1 MEMSQQQ
8 QQQQSNQKQRTHQQI
23 HSNQPDRNGQGQAA
37 IPDPQVVLPG
47 QHRRFS
53 RAYKERIL
61 AEAERCTHRGELGA
75 LLRREG
81 LYSSHLTRW
90 RQQLQANELQP
101 QKRGRKANPQA
112 AELARLQ
119 RENERLKSQLERAEL
134 IIEAQKKLCQLLNLP
149 PYLKDEPQ

>member
-1 MEMSQQQ
+1 MSQQQ
-8 QQQQSNQKQRTHQQI
+8 QQQQSNQKQSTQQQ
-23 HSNQPDRNGQGQAA
+23 NQSQPASANGQGQVA
-37 IPDPQVVLPG
+37 IPDPEVVLPG

-53 RAYKERIL
+53 LAYKQRIL
-61 AEAERCTHRGELGA
+61 AEADRCSQRGELGA

-90 RQQLQANELQP
+90 RQQLQANKLQP
-101 QKRGRKANPQA
+101 RPRGRQPDPQA
-112 AELARLQ
+112 AELTRLH

>member
-1 MEMSQQQ
+1 MSQQ
-8 QQQQSNQKQRTHQQI
+8 QQQQSNQKQRTQQQI
-23 HSNQPDRNGQGQAA
+23 QSNQPHRNGQGQAA
-37 IPDPQVVLPG
+37 IPDPEVVLPG

-53 RAYKERIL
+53 PAYKQRIL
-61 AEAERCTHRGELGA
+61 AEADRCTQRGELGA

-81 LYSSHLTRW
+81 LYASHLTRW
-90 RQQLQANELQP
+90 RQQLQANQLQP
-101 QKRGRKANPQA
+101 RKRGRKPDPQA

-119 RENERLKSQLERAEL
+119 RENEWLKSQLERAEL

>member
-1 MEMSQQQ
+1 MSQQQ
-8 QQQQSNQKQRTHQQI
+8 QSMRWSQ
-23 HSNQPDRNGQGQAA
+23 NGQ
-37 IPDPQVVLPG
+37 IKTDVPDPEVVPPV

-53 RAYKERIL
+53 AAYKQRIL
-61 AEAERCTHRGELGA
+61 AEADRCTQPGEVGA

-90 RQQLQANELQP
+90 RQQLQADQLERLQR
-101 QKRGRKANPQA
+101 QKRGRKAEPQA
-112 AELARLQ
+112 GEVARLQ

-149 PYLKDEPQ
+149 TYQDGESK